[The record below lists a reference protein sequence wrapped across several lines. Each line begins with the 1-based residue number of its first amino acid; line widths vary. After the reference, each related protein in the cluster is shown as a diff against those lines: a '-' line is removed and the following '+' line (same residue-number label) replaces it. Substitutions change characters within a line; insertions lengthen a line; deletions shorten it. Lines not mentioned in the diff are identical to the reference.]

1 MMEPA
6 AMEPAVS
13 PADRPAPLHRAR
25 HAIAA
30 LFRYSPTRR
39 LALVLAASAPVWML
53 TATLAG
59 QVAAALVV
67 CAIVIAVIADTVSI
81 PGRNAMR
88 VSRRAPPSVGLDET
102 MDVEWDIE
110 SRWTIPV
117 RVEVH
122 DHPGV
127 GFALRTGAPAAV
139 AGSER
144 SATPWKVGELVVPA
158 GGRVSLAAGLTGIRR
173 GIHRPGPIVLRV
185 HGRLGLVRRSL
196 EYVTAEAIAVVPS
209 IAGIRRYRLLAVQ
222 HRLRDMG
229 IRTIRRRGEGRSFAS
244 LREYVAGD
252 DPRHVDWKATARRGK
267 LMTREYTV
275 EQGQTVVIAID
286 AGRMMTQLSGRVS
299 RFEQALASAGVLADV
314 ATRSGDYV
322 ALLVFDDVIRAFV
335 PAAKGSLAVR
345 RIRDALLPLEAS
357 MMEPDYAGAFRALS
371 ARHRK
376 RSLIVLYTDVIDP
389 RASRAVIAHTIRSA
403 RRHLPLVVA
412 LRNDELV
419 TASLPQAGSR
429 AGLFRTAAA
438 EELLLEREE
447 ALAAMR
453 RAGVSV
459 LDVSPRVMT
468 AAVLNRYLSIKARSA
483 L

>member
-1 MMEPA
+1 MTAQPVPSA
-6 AMEPAVS
+6 ADPQRPIRSARAAVAS
-13 PADRPAPLHRAR
+13 
-25 HAIAA
+25 

-39 LALVLAASAPVWML
+39 LSLVLAVTSPVWL
-53 TATLAG
+53 FTGHAAG
-59 QVAAALVV
+59 QVVAALL
-67 CAIVIAVIADTVSI
+67 ASALVIAVIADMASI
-81 PGRNAMR
+81 PGRSAIR
-88 VSRRAPPSVGLDET
+88 VIRQAPASVGLDESA
-102 MDVEWDIE
+102 DVAWEVV
-110 SRWTIPV
+110 SRWTLAVHVEIHDDPGTGLSIRARAGAHDR
-117 RVEVH
+117 RVE
-122 DHPGV
+122 
-127 GFALRTGAPAAV
+127 RT
-139 AGSER
+139 S
-144 SATPWKVGELVVPA
+144 TPWKVGDLIVPA
-158 GGRVSLAAGLTGIRR
+158 GGRARLEAGIIGVRR
-173 GIHRPGPIVLRV
+173 GVHRPGPVVLRIRGAV
-185 HGRLGLVRRSL
+185 GLVRRSL
-196 EYVTAEAIAVVPS
+196 AYRSDDTIAVVPS

-222 HRLRDMG
+222 HRLRDAG

-244 LREYVAGD
+244 LREYVEGD

-322 ALLVFDDVIRAFV
+322 ALLVFNDVVRAFV
-335 PAAKGSLAVR
+335 PAGKGALALR
-345 RIRDALLPLEAS
+345 RIRDALLLVEAS
-357 MMEPDYAGAFRALS
+357 MTEPDYAGAFRTLS

-389 RASRAVIAHTIRSA
+389 RASRSVIAHTVRSA
-403 RRHLPLVVA
+403 TRHLPLVVA

-419 TASLPQAGSR
+419 AAAVPRGEDR
-429 AGLFRTAAA
+429 EGLYRSAAA

-459 LDVSPRVMT
+459 LDVSPQAMT
-468 AAVLNRYLSIKARSA
+468 AAVVNRYLSIKARSA

>member
-1 MMEPA
+1 MTEPV
-6 AMEPAVS
+6 PAGPGASMRGV
-13 PADRPAPLHRAR
+13 R
-25 HAIAA
+25 HALASA
-30 LFRYSPTRR
+30 VRYSPTRR
-39 LALVLAASAPVWML
+39 LSLIIAVTAPVWL
-53 TATLAG
+53 FTG
-59 QVAAALVV
+59 QVAGQIAVTLVAS
-67 CAIVIAVIADTVSI
+67 AILIAVIVDTVSI
-81 PGRNAMR
+81 PGRSAIR
-88 VSRRAPPSVGLDET
+88 VTRQAPPTVGLHDGI
-102 MDVEWDIE
+102 DVDWDVV
-110 SRWTIPV
+110 SRWTLPV
-117 RVEVH
+117 HVEIH
-122 DHPGV
+122 DYPGA
-127 GFALRTGAPAAV
+127 GLELRTDAIAAKT
-139 AGSER
+139 GRER
-144 SATPWKVGELVVPA
+144 TATPWKVGQLVVPA
-158 GGRVSLAAGLTGIRR
+158 GGRARLEAGLIGIRR
-173 GIHRPGPIVLRV
+173 GIHHPGPIVLRV
-185 HGRLGLVRRSL
+185 RGVLGLVRRSL
-196 EYVTAEAIAVVPS
+196 EYPTADTITVVPS

-229 IRTIRRRGEGRSFAS
+229 IRTIRRRGEGRSFSS
-244 LREYVAGD
+244 LREYVEGD

-322 ALLVFDDVIRAFV
+322 ALLVFDDVVRAFV
-335 PAAKGSLAVR
+335 PAGKGSLALR
-345 RIRDALLPLEAS
+345 RIREALLPLEAS
-357 MMEPDYAGAFRALS
+357 MAEPDYAGAFRALS

-389 RASRAVIAHTIRSA
+389 RASRAVIAYTIRSA

-419 TASLPQAGSR
+419 AAAVPQATDR
-429 AGLFRTAAA
+429 EGLYRSAAA

-459 LDVSPRVMT
+459 LDVSPHAMT
-468 AAVLNRYLSIKARSA
+468 AAVVNRYLSIKARSA